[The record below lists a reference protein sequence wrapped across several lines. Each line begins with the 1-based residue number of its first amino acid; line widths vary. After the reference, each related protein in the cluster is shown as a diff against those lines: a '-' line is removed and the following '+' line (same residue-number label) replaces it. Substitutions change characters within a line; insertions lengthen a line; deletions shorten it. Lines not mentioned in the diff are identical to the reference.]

1 MRPLA
6 IIPKSLNEEY
16 RIDRQQFRNGFVVG
30 LRVFRTNEKGQMRAG
45 DEGVAI
51 RMDHLPDIIR
61 GLKAALLGAGNG

>member
-1 MRPLA
+1 MSPPV
-6 IIPKSLNEEY
+6 IIPRSTREEF
-16 RIDRQQFRNGFVVG
+16 RIHRQQVGNSYVVS
-30 LRVFRTNEKGQMRAG
+30 LRVFTRNDSGELRAG